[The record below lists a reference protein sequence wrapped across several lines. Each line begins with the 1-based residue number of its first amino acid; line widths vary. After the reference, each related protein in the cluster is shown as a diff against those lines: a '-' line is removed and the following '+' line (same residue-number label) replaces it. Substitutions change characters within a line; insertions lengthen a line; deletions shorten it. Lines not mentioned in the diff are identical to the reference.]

1 MSSPLEWCDSLF
13 LFFHPLFFLLSSPS
27 LGYQRGKGGWRFSES
42 ISWGTKRTG
51 MRVILGEYCDF
62 DLSASSFFRSFKNSF
77 FSLAIGRFF
86 FFFFYQ
92 IFLRVTENP
101 LFPSPAISDRS
112 HTMITRQSKY
122 HRARGR
128 IVRFEGL
135 LCIRLRGNKGRV
147 SLSRLERNSS
157 RVKSRDKSSRL
168 SPLIYCE
175 SYLEGR
181 GEGLAHLHLELS

>member
-1 MSSPLEWCDSLF
+1 MMRLSLPIF
-13 LFFHPLFFLLSSPS
+13 PS
-27 LGYQRGKGGWRFSES
+27 LVFSPPLLL
-42 ISWGTKRTG
+42 WGTREERG
-51 MRVILGEYCDF
+51 DGDFQNQFPGEQSGRGCGLYWVNIAISIYRPRPF
-62 DLSASSFFRSFKNSF
+62 SGLLKTLSFH
-77 FSLAIGRFF
+77 SLSDAFF
-86 FFFFYQ
+86 FFFLSD
-92 IFLRVTENP
+92 ISACNWKSPV
-101 LFPSPAISDRS
+101 PSPAISDRS

-135 LCIRLRGNKGRV
+135 LCIRLRGNKGCV
-147 SLSRLERNSS
+147 SLSCLERNSS
-157 RVKSRDKSSRL
+157 RAKSQDKSSRL

>member
-1 MSSPLEWCDSLF
+1 MNIAISIYRPRPFSGLLKTLSFHSL
-13 LFFHPLFFLLSSPS
+13 S
-27 LGYQRGKGGWRFSES
+27 
-42 ISWGTKRTG
+42 
-51 MRVILGEYCDF
+51 D
-62 DLSASSFFRSFKNSF
+62 A
-77 FSLAIGRFF
+77 F

-157 RVKSRDKSSRL
+157 RAKSQDKSSRL
-168 SPLIYCE
+168 SPFIYCE

>member
-1 MSSPLEWCDSLF
+1 MMRLSLPIFPSLVFSPLLSFSGVPERKGGMEIFRINF
-13 LFFHPLFFLLSSPS
+13 LGNKADGDAGYIGWILRFRFFLSDISACNWKSP
-27 LGYQRGKGGWRFSES
+27 
-42 ISWGTKRTG
+42 
-51 MRVILGEYCDF
+51 V
-62 DLSASSFFRSFKNSF
+62 
-77 FSLAIGRFF
+77 
-86 FFFFYQ
+86 
-92 IFLRVTENP
+92 
-101 LFPSPAISDRS
+101 PSPAISDRS

-157 RVKSRDKSSRL
+157 RAKSRDKSSRL